1 MMFCCLQ
8 GSFELN
14 DGGFCHVSRKQQG
27 TQIALQVHS
36 QGQLV
41 TCRVTGQCLKG
52 SSVGDMDSEQS

>member
-1 MMFCCLQ
+1 
-8 GSFELN
+8 
-14 DGGFCHVSRKQQG
+14 
-27 TQIALQVHS
+27 LQVHS